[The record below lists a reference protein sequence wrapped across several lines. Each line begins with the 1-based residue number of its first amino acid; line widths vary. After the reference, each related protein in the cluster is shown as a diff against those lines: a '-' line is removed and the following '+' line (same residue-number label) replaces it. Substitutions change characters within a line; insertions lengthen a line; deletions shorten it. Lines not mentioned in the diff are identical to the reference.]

1 MSQKFCNITI
11 VGEGGLEP
19 PHPFGY
25 RHLKPAR
32 LPIPPLA
39 LRPRNNSPTAGI
51 GSRGFGYVR
60 AAGTVES
67 AMVLKKVEN
76 RLERIFERSLSRP
89 FKNSL
94 QPIEIGAR
102 IIREID
108 LTRRLSSQGPISAN
122 RVRVWLGPIDAERF
136 NGFQKALIAELEET
150 VRQHA
155 VSEGYNFVGPV
166 KVEVFIDDDL
176 KAGNLA
182 VKTEFVGGEGQP
194 RLLADDGRT
203 FNIGDRPLVIGRSP
217 DVDVVI
223 NDSNVSRR
231 HAEVWRTNEGVAIR
245 DLESTNGTFV
255 NGHRITS
262 VSLSPRDDVT
272 VATLHMRIELA

>member
-1 MSQKFCNITI
+1 
-11 VGEGGLEP
+11 
-19 PHPFGY
+19 
-25 RHLKPAR
+25 
-32 LPIPPLA
+32 
-39 LRPRNNSPTAGI
+39 
-51 GSRGFGYVR
+51 
-60 AAGTVES
+60 
-67 AMVLKKVEN
+67 MVLKKVEN

-89 FKNSL
+89 FNNSL

-122 RVRVWLGPIDAERF
+122 LVRVWLGPIDADRF

-182 VKTEFVGGEGQP
+182 VKTEFVGGESQP
-194 RLLADDGRT
+194 RLIADDGRT

-223 NDSNVSRR
+223 NDTNVSRR
-231 HAEVWRTNEGVAIR
+231 HAEVWRTNEGVAVR

-255 NGHRITS
+255 NGHRITA

-272 VATLHMRIELA
+272 VATLHLRIELA